1 MSCAKVNIFLCKKLW
16 NRKKKCIQKSCYM
29 DYLQKMVVLKN
40 KCSDSFQILKE
51 NIHDSVL

>member
-1 MSCAKVNIFLCKKLW
+1 MSCAKVNICLCKKLW

-29 DYLQKMVVLKN
+29 DYLQEMVVLKN